1 MLISLLACKFTKQT
15 NQQILLTYFM
25 SYKVVSVFFA
35 LALFALMFIIL
46 ILTRLS
52 LVFFIWHLLVVCKT
66 TFVLRVPVITCFNC
80 GKVRYKSCACSKPQ
94 KPSII
99 YEIKEKDF
107 NTNVTNIID
116 KDLGK
121 EQA

>member
-46 ILTRLS
+46 ILTY
-52 LVFFIWHLLVVCKT
+52 LLP
-66 TFVLRVPVITCFNC
+66 VLFT
-80 GKVRYKSCACSKPQ
+80 
-94 KPSII
+94 
-99 YEIKEKDF
+99 
-107 NTNVTNIID
+107 
-116 KDLGK
+116 
-121 EQA
+121 